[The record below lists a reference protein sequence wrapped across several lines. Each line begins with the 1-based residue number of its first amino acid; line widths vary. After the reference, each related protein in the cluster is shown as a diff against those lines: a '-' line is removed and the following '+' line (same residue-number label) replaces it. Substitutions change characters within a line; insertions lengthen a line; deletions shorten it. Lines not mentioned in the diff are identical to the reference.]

1 MPDGSRRVSQC
12 DVDKVQ
18 CRCGMLSGTSAIS
31 QGDAAV
37 GQPLLQHS
45 LAFQTLCR
53 HRDECLALSAATLS
67 AAVADTPQ
75 GDEAAGRP
83 LLQRAL
89 AIQTD
94 RLGPNHEDV
103 IAIREVLE
111 E

>member
-1 MPDGSRRVSQC
+1 MNVSLFS
-12 DVDKVQ
+12 V
-18 CRCGMLSGTSAIS
+18 
-31 QGDAAV
+31 
-37 GQPLLQHS
+37 
-45 LAFQTLCR
+45 
-53 HRDECLALSAATLS
+53 ATLS

-75 GDEAAGRP
+75 GNEAAGRP